1 MHTQCSSFFF
11 NPWSILKNIVLLW
24 VRKIIFLRIS
34 HLQIKS
40 LAISGLVKD
49 KNKPFSTV
57 LNTILGHEGEHIC
70 RVSFVCPV
78 CTFSQAIAVNFTG
91 SQAHSFMFPSSSK
104 LKIFFLKRTMT
115 KAIWVSDILKEKP
128 ISDHLYGWS
137 LLPTAGRCHG
147 DLLDISIL
155 SECDLTV
162 FGWHHKWSHNIEI
175 SSCRAKGPLVEI
187 QGRQNHCW
195 REVCHSLIWLSFCV
209 VYARGLQW
217 PHDARWL
224 IKACADRKCREV
236 AQPQWGLCWFS
247 NL

>member
-1 MHTQCSSFFF
+1 MYSE
-11 NPWSILKNIVLLW
+11 KKIVLLW

-57 LNTILGHEGEHIC
+57 LNTILGHKGEHIC
-70 RVSFVCPV
+70 RVSFVGSV
-78 CTFSQAIAVNFTG
+78 CTFSTAIAVNFTD

-155 SECDLTV
+155 RESDLTV
-162 FGWHHKWSHNIEI
+162 FRWHHKWNSNIEI

-187 QGRQNHCW
+187 QGRQNYYW
-195 REVCHSLIWLSFCV
+195 REV
-209 VYARGLQW
+209 
-217 PHDARWL
+217 
-224 IKACADRKCREV
+224 
-236 AQPQWGLCWFS
+236 
-247 NL
+247 

>member
-1 MHTQCSSFFF
+1 M
-11 NPWSILKNIVLLW
+11 
-24 VRKIIFLRIS
+24 
-34 HLQIKS
+34 
-40 LAISGLVKD
+40 
-49 KNKPFSTV
+49 
-57 LNTILGHEGEHIC
+57 
-70 RVSFVCPV
+70 
-78 CTFSQAIAVNFTG
+78 NFTG
-91 SQAHSFMFPSSSK
+91 SQAHSFMFLSSSK

-155 SECDLTV
+155 SESGLTV
-162 FGWHHKWSHNIEI
+162 FGWHHKWSYNIEI

-195 REVCHSLIWLSFCV
+195 REVCHSLIWPSFCL
-209 VYARGLQW
+209 VYDSSSQW

-224 IKACADRKCREV
+224 ITACAENKLLTENVENCCSHSGLLADFPTCRCKCCLHLFIRDPLTGPSELCYSFVTWLTIREHMAPKAFTSPSDGPERKNCSSEGSSISESV
-236 AQPQWGLCWFS
+236 MYWDIHLYKP
-247 NL
+247 